1 MKKQIVIF
9 LSLVAAVSCSSGVRQ
24 DFQVD
29 GPKISIF
36 SDHISAIARQ
46 EGITFAQAAQK
57 VKEIGFN
64 GVDVRVLQKPSQLKT
79 LDSLGF
85 MYSCAITDID
95 YSRGGQAEL
104 EKKTEAFMKKYRVK
118 QVLLV
123 PGLIPE
129 EAVDEADRADARS
142 RIVGFADRMAA
153 KGYEVILEDYD
164 NPRSL
169 CYNTAKLNTLF
180 GMTDNLG
187 MAFDTGNFLF
197 AGEDAYRAS
206 LHFADKVKHVHLKD
220 RAGAKDM
227 KCVPAG
233 TGCIPV
239 EAVVRKL
246 VSVGYDGWFTA
257 EQFGSKQMLED
268 VKTAYAN
275 ISKMLEPTKIGPKIT
290 EYYAP
295 EVPVVDASAFVPE
308 AGVPEK
314 AVALFNGKDLSKWQT
329 DNDSGSPAGWTVN
342 RDGSMTVNKKAGS
355 IRTKDQFG
363 SYHLHVEW
371 KVPVGIEGSSQA
383 RGNSGV
389 YLNGL
394 YEVQVLDSYQNPTY
408 VDGMAAS
415 IYKQSIPSA
424 NPTNAPG
431 LWNTYDI
438 DFQAP
443 VLDAEGKLV
452 SRPRVTVVFNGVKV
466 QDNAEIYGTTEY
478 IGFPQ
483 EKWAVRGPISLQSHG
498 DPSKPIS
505 FRNIWILEK

>member
-1 MKKQIVIF
+1 MKKNIVIV
-9 LSLVAAVSCSSGVRQ
+9 LSVLAAISCSSGVRQ

-85 MYSCAITDID
+85 MYSCAIADID

-169 CYNTAKLNTLF
+169 CYNTKLLDTLF

-197 AGEDAYRAS
+197 AGEDAYRAV
-206 LHFADKVKHVHLKD
+206 LHFGDKVKHVHLKD

-268 VKTAYAN
+268 VKTVYAN

-295 EVPVVDASAFVPE
+295 EVPVVDASSFVPE

-314 AVALFNGKDLSKWQT
+314 AVALFNGKDLSKWQS
-329 DNDSGSPAGWTVN
+329 DNGSPAGWTVN

-355 IRTKDQFG
+355 IRTKDEFG
-363 SYHLHVEW
+363 SYHIHLEW
-371 KVPVGIEGSSQA
+371 KVPVGIQGSSQA

-389 YLNGL
+389 FLNGL

-431 LWNTYDI
+431 QWNTYDI

-443 VLDAEGKLV
+443 VVDAEGKLV

-466 QDNAEIYGTTEY
+466 QDDVEIFGTTEY
-478 IGFPQ
+478 IGFPKEQ
-483 EKWAVRGPISLQSHG
+483 WAARGPIGLQSHG
-498 DPSKPIS
+498 DPSQPIS

>member
-1 MKKQIVIF
+1 MKKNIVIV
-9 LSLVAAVSCSSGVRQ
+9 LSVLAAISCSSGVRQ

-85 MYSCAITDID
+85 IYSCAIADID

-104 EKKTEAFMKKYRVK
+104 EKKTVAFMKKYGIK

-129 EAVDEADRADARS
+129 EAVDEADKADARS

-295 EVPVVDASAFVPE
+295 EVPVVDASSFVPE

-314 AVALFNGKDLSKWQT
+314 AVALFNGKDLSKWQS
-329 DNDSGSPAGWTVN
+329 DNGSPAGWTVN

-355 IRTKDQFG
+355 IRTKDEFG
-363 SYHLHVEW
+363 SYHIHLEW
-371 KVPVGIEGSSQA
+371 KVPVGIQGSSQA

-389 YLNGL
+389 FLNGL

-431 LWNTYDI
+431 QWNTYDI

-443 VLDAEGKLV
+443 VVDAEGKLV

-466 QDNAEIYGTTEY
+466 QDDVEIFGTTEY
-478 IGFPQ
+478 IGFPKEQ
-483 EKWAVRGPISLQSHG
+483 WAARGPIGLQSHG
-498 DPSKPIS
+498 DPSQPIS

>member
-1 MKKQIVIF
+1 MKKNIVIV
-9 LSLVAAVSCSSGVRQ
+9 LSVLAAISCSSGVRQ

-85 MYSCAITDID
+85 IYSCAIADID

-104 EKKTEAFMKKYRVK
+104 EKKTVAFMKKYGIK

-129 EAVDEADRADARS
+129 EAVDEADKADARS

-187 MAFDTGNFLF
+187 MAFDTGKFLF

-206 LHFADKVKHVHLKD
+206 LHFADKVKH
-220 RAGAKDM
+220 
-227 KCVPAG
+227 
-233 TGCIPV
+233 IPV

-295 EVPVVDASAFVPE
+295 EVPVVDASSFVPE

-355 IRTKDQFG
+355 IRTKDEFG
-363 SYHLHVEW
+363 SYHIHLEW
-371 KVPVGIEGSSQA
+371 KVPVGIQGSSQA

-389 YLNGL
+389 FLNSL

-431 LWNTYDI
+431 QWNTYDI

-443 VLDAEGKLV
+443 VVDAEGKLV

-466 QDNAEIYGTTEY
+466 QDDVEIFGTTEY
-478 IGFPQ
+478 IGFPKEQ
-483 EKWAVRGPISLQSHG
+483 WAARGPIGLQSHG
-498 DPSKPIS
+498 DPSQPIS

>member
-1 MKKQIVIF
+1 MKKNIVIV
-9 LSLVAAVSCSSGVRQ
+9 LSVLAAISCSSGVRQ

-85 MYSCAITDID
+85 IYSCAIADID

-104 EKKTEAFMKKYRVK
+104 EKKTVAFMKKYGIK

-129 EAVDEADRADARS
+129 EAVDEADKADARS

-295 EVPVVDASAFVPE
+295 EVPVVDASSFVPE

-314 AVALFNGKDLSKWQT
+314 AVALFNGKDLSKWQS
-329 DNDSGSPAGWTVN
+329 DNGSPAGWTVN

-355 IRTKDQFG
+355 IRTKDEFG
-363 SYHLHVEW
+363 SYHIHLEW
-371 KVPVGIEGSSQA
+371 KVPVGIQGSSQA

-389 YLNGL
+389 FLNSL

-431 LWNTYDI
+431 QWNTYDI

-443 VLDAEGKLV
+443 VVDAEGKLV

-466 QDNAEIYGTTEY
+466 QDDVEIFGTTEY
-478 IGFPQ
+478 IGFPKEQ
-483 EKWAVRGPISLQSHG
+483 WAARGPIGLQSHG
-498 DPSKPIS
+498 DPSQPIS

>member
-1 MKKQIVIF
+1 MKKNIVIV
-9 LSLVAAVSCSSGVRQ
+9 LSVLAAISCSSGVRQ

-85 MYSCAITDID
+85 IYSCAIADID

-104 EKKTEAFMKKYRVK
+104 EKKTVAFMKKYGIK

-129 EAVDEADRADARS
+129 EAVDEADKADART
-142 RIVGFADRMAA
+142 RIVGFADRLAA

-169 CYNTAKLNTLF
+169 CYNTKLLDTLF

-197 AGEDAYRAS
+197 AGEDAYRAV
-206 LHFADKVKHVHLKD
+206 LHFGDKVKHVHLKD

-246 VSVGYDGWFTA
+246 VDVGYDGWFTA

-295 EVPVVDASAFVPE
+295 EVPVVDASSFVPE

-355 IRTKDQFG
+355 IRTKDEFG
-363 SYHLHVEW
+363 SYHIHLEW
-371 KVPVGIEGSSQA
+371 KVPVGIQGSSQA

-389 YLNGL
+389 FLNGL

-431 LWNTYDI
+431 QWNTYDI

-443 VLDAEGKLV
+443 VVDAEGKLV

-466 QDNAEIYGTTEY
+466 QDDVEIFGTTEY
-478 IGFPQ
+478 IGFPKEQ
-483 EKWAVRGPISLQSHG
+483 WAARGPIGLQSHG
-498 DPSKPIS
+498 DPSQPIS